1 MNQLKKAPK
10 RAFLVA
16 FIATAGLLASAAPG
30 LAAEPNPTALP
41 LTATNSAPASTPA
54 APAPGDDPD
63 DEPGGSGGWGGG
75 KEGDEEPSGDSGQ
88 KVSRTS
94 EDPDY
99 SQPGDPQPIDSE
111 GDEYSGGGSREPD
124 DSSADRGDGDFSG
137 QGDPDPASD
146 HLGSKQQTKAEKAAA
161 AKASQ
166 KAKAAQKSAQ
176 KKAAASKK
184 VSAKKKQAAAKK
196 MKQAA
201 MKASKK
207 AAARAAAQKAAQKR
221 AEAQRRATADDD
233 SGDNE
238 RSGGSVNS
246 LRQAILDL
254 TNKARKSAGCGTLRY
269 STQLEKSA
277 QSHANDMSEHHYL
290 SHNDRQ
296 GRNSDKRIRAT
307 GFDGDKTGE
316 NVGEGFSSPEAV
328 FKAWMNSPSHRRNI
342 LDCGFRVL
350 GVGFASSGGYWAQ
363 HFGG

>member
-10 RAFLVA
+10 RVFLVA

-30 LAAEPNPTALP
+30 LAAEPSPTALP
-41 LTATNSAPASTPA
+41 LSASNAAPASTPA

-63 DEPGGSGGWGGG
+63 DEPGGSGGWGGD
-75 KEGDEEPSGDSGQ
+75 KDSDQDSGTGAAK
-88 KVSRTS
+88 KVEKTS
-94 EDPDY
+94 DTPDD
-99 SQPGDPQPIDSE
+99 SQPIDPQPIDSDGSDDE
-111 GDEYSGGGSREPD
+111 GSGSGGSREPD
-124 DSSADRGDGDFSG
+124 DRSDDFSG
-137 QGDPDPASD
+137 QGDPDSSSD
-146 HLGSKQQTKAEKAAA
+146 HFGSKKQTKAEKAAA

-184 VSAKKKQAAAKK
+184 ASSKKKQAAAKK
-196 MKQAA
+196 MKQQA
-201 MKASKK
+201 MKASKS

-221 AEAQRRATADDD
+221 AEAQRRATAEDD
-233 SGDNE
+233 SGDSP
-238 RSGGSVNS
+238 RSSGGVDA

-254 TNKARKSAGCGTLRY
+254 TNKARKSAGCGSLRY

-277 QSHANDMSEHHYL
+277 QSHANDMSEHHYM

-296 GRNSDKRIRAT
+296 GRNSDKRIRTT

-316 NVGEGFSSPEAV
+316 NLGEGFSSPEAV
-328 FKAWMNSPSHRRNI
+328 VKAWMNSPSHRRNI
-342 LDCGFRVL
+342 LDCGFRIL
-350 GVGFASSGGYWAQ
+350 GAGYASSGGYWVQ